1 MSVIYMDRSSFNSL
15 DENDIKRIYNENK
28 MSGNSKELDDQ
39 YIGKHKM
46 LDKVKAATMIET
58 T

>member
-28 MSGNSKELDDQ
+28 MSLERYKELDDQ

-46 LDKVKAATMIET
+46 LDK
-58 T
+58 